1 MFAFLGREMTA
12 TVLLSLVL
20 ALATCAHGSSNGA
33 FARQELDQAE
43 KTMPLWPLPKAT
55 SLGVGTVQVNDVF
68 TFTQMQ
74 STKSSLL
81 ERAAIRYSGL
91 IRGSNSSPAAK
102 GGDML
107 SSCGIVVDKVL
118 PDDQEAGSL
127 GLGVDES
134 YKITISQSFECI
146 IESKTVWG
154 ALHAMET
161 FTQLLKRSS
170 GAIHCDYVPVTISDE
185 PRYSHRGLL
194 VDTSRHY
201 LPLSTLKQAVDS
213 MVLAHFNVLHWHI
226 VDAQSFPL
234 NAPSA
239 PEIVK
244 GAYAPSMTY
253 TVEQLKEMNEYATDR
268 GVRLLFEVDV
278 PGHASSW
285 GRGYPQL
292 IPKGCADKY
301 TKNVNNVALNPTLDE
316 TVSVMT
322 AILRDIRDATSAKY
336 LHLGGDEVVYGCW
349 EADPTIAQYMAD
361 NQIASYQDLF
371 AAFIVKADDVAGK
384 LGVTPIHWEDV
395 FIYGVKP
402 PPSTIFNVWTNSEQ
416 IANVT
421 SAGYQVIAA
430 PSDYWYLDHDE
441 NTWQR
446 MYSYDP
452 ASGLTQ
458 EQAALIVGG
467 ETCMWGEYVDQDNWF
482 ARVWPR
488 AAAVGERLWSP
499 LTNKVDTDDALS
511 RLLVFR
517 CRLQARGFY
526 STPLQ
531 PGFCAT
537 HYV

>member
-1 MFAFLGREMTA
+1 
-12 TVLLSLVL
+12 
-20 ALATCAHGSSNGA
+20 
-33 FARQELDQAE
+33 
-43 KTMPLWPLPKAT
+43 
-55 SLGVGTVQVNDVF
+55 
-68 TFTQMQ
+68 
-74 STKSSLL
+74 
-81 ERAAIRYSGL
+81 
-91 IRGSNSSPAAK
+91 
-102 GGDML
+102 
-107 SSCGIVVDKVL
+107 
-118 PDDQEAGSL
+118 
-127 GLGVDES
+127 
-134 YKITISQSFECI
+134 
-146 IESKTVWG
+146 
-154 ALHAMET
+154 
-161 FTQLLKRSS
+161 
-170 GAIHCDYVPVTISDE
+170 
-185 PRYSHRGLL
+185 
-194 VDTSRHY
+194 
-201 LPLSTLKQAVDS
+201 
-213 MVLAHFNVLHWHI
+213 
-226 VDAQSFPL
+226 
-234 NAPSA
+234 
-239 PEIVK
+239 
-244 GAYAPSMTY
+244 
-253 TVEQLKEMNEYATDR
+253 
-268 GVRLLFEVDV
+268 
-278 PGHASSW
+278 
-285 GRGYPQL
+285 
-292 IPKGCADKY
+292 
-301 TKNVNNVALNPTLDE
+301 
-316 TVSVMT
+316 
-322 AILRDIRDATSAKY
+322 
-336 LHLGGDEVVYGCW
+336 
-349 EADPTIAQYMAD
+349 MAD

-517 CRLQARGFY
+517 CRLQARGFD